1 MTLMDF
7 FGCAFLAFGLPLAM
21 FTFTIASNPYRIII
35 LIASAFFWLISL
47 LLSSIL
53 WYAVVPLQNY
63 LAFGLVFSVL
73 FQESFRYLLYCVMRK
88 VEICNIPPDR
98 LAAAERAVNHVVDG
112 RLEYSYVCGLGFGLM
127 SGAFALVNV
136 LADAVGP
143 GTMGLR
149 QGTEYFF
156 MISAAITLCFILLN
170 TFWGVIFFTALD
182 CRNWGQVIWVVSSH
196 LLVSCMT
203 LLNRYQAYAAS
214 ILSAYIVLVITIVIA
229 FRLANGRMQNLICCF
244 RRK

>member
-1 MTLMDF
+1 MTAMDF
-7 FGCAFLAFGLPLAM
+7 FGCALIAFGPPLAM
-21 FTFTIASNPYRIII
+21 FALTISIEPIRIII

-53 WYAVVPLQNY
+53 WYIVVPLQNN

-73 FQESFRYLLYCVMRK
+73 FQEAFRFLLYAVLRK
-88 VEICNIPPDR
+88 AEKGLEKVTTAN
-98 LAAAERAVNHVVDG
+98 LANSRHIFA
-112 RLEYSYVCGLGFGLM
+112 YVCGLGFGLM

-156 MISAAITLCFILLN
+156 IMSAATTLCFILLH
-170 TFWGVIFFTALD
+170 TFWGVIFFSAVD
-182 CRNWGQVIWVVSSH
+182 HKNWVQIAWVVLSH
-196 LLVSCMT
+196 LFVSCMT
-203 LLNRYQAYAAS
+203 LLNRYQAYTAS
-214 ILSAYIVLVITIVIA
+214 LLTAYLILVITAALAYKIVGGKVTNI
-229 FRLANGRMQNLICCF
+229 LKCF
-244 RRK
+244 TFSK